1 MGMIDLQF
9 NFPLLVGQD
18 ALWAEHLRG
27 VVEANAAQ
35 GLGALRP
42 SSRGGGDARMKEI
55 AARWLGE
62 EVERVT
68 LTCGGH
74 HGCLVAL
81 MAAGLAGK
89 RVVVEAVTYTG
100 FIEQCRM
107 LGVETV
113 ACAMDAEGLRADS
126 LREACERGRVE
137 GRPVAAVFTMPTLH
151 NPVGCVASLER
162 RREVVEVAR
171 EFGLMV
177 IEDDAYG
184 FLHPD
189 PQPMNYAK
197 LAPERTFYV
206 RGLSK
211 NFAPVVRTGFVVAP
225 VEYGAA
231 LANAVK
237 QSSTGVSRG
246 LAEAA
251 CSMVEDGTVDAVI
264 AAKRVEGARRQK
276 AARELLSGLEVSAGV
291 NAWHLW
297 VGLPEGVG
305 ASDVEKKC
313 EERGVLVSG
322 GNWFAAPGTVVPR
335 AVRLG
340 LGGEVEAERAMEGV
354 RVFAEVVR
362 GVRGADSKANP
373 KG

>member
-1 MGMIDLQF
+1 MIDLQF

-18 ALWAEHLRG
+18 ALWAEHLRAA
-27 VVEANAAQ
+27 VEANEKQ
-35 GLGALRP
+35 GLSALRP
-42 SSRGGGDARMKEI
+42 SFRGGGDARMKEV
-55 AARWLGE
+55 AARWLGV

-74 HGCLVAL
+74 QGCLVAL

-89 RVVVEAVTYTG
+89 RVAVEEITYTG

-113 ACAMDAEGLRADS
+113 ACGMDAEGLRADA
-126 LREACERGRVE
+126 LREVCARGVAE

-162 RREVVEVAR
+162 RLAVVEVAR
-171 EFGLMV
+171 EFGLVV

-197 LAPERTFYV
+197 LAPERTFYI

-231 LANAVK
+231 LGIAVK

-246 LAEAA
+246 LVGAA
-251 CSMVEDGTVDAVI
+251 CSMVEDGTLDAVI
-264 AAKRVEGARRQK
+264 AFKRLEGAKRQAE
-276 AARELLSGLEVSAGV
+276 ARELLEGLEVSAGP
-291 NAWHLW
+291 NSWHLW
-297 VGLPEGVG
+297 VGLPEGV
-305 ASDVEKKC
+305 SDVERKC

-322 GNWFAAPGTVVPR
+322 GNWFGAPGTEAPR

-340 LGGEVEAERAMEGV
+340 LGGEVEVERAMEGV
-354 RVFAEVVR
+354 RMFVEVVR
-362 GVRGADSKANP
+362 GERKV
-373 KG
+373 

>member
-1 MGMIDLQF
+1 MIDLQF

-18 ALWAEHLRG
+18 ALWAEHLRA
-27 VVEANAAQ
+27 VVEANAKQ
-35 GLGALRP
+35 GLSALRP
-42 SSRGGGDARMKEI
+42 SFRGGGDARMKEI
-55 AARWLGE
+55 AAQWLGE

-74 HGCLVAL
+74 QGCLVAL

-89 RVVVEAVTYTG
+89 RVAVEAVTYTG

-126 LREACERGRVE
+126 LREVCERGAAE

-162 RREVVEVAR
+162 RLAVVEVAR
-171 EFGLMV
+171 EFGLVV

-197 LAPERTFYV
+197 LAPERAFYV

-231 LANAVK
+231 LGIAVR
-237 QSSTGVSRG
+237 QSSTGVSRVVSG
-246 LAEAA
+246 AA
-251 CSMVEDGTVDAVI
+251 CSMVEDGTLDAVI
-264 AAKRVEGARRQK
+264 AFKRLEGARRQ
-276 AARELLSGLEVSAGV
+276 AEARELLEGLEVSAGV

-297 VGLPEGVG
+297 VALPEGLT
-305 ASDVEKKC
+305 AAEVEKRC

-322 GNWFAAPGTVVPR
+322 GNWFAAPGTVAPR

-354 RVFAEVVR
+354 RRFVAVVR
-362 GVRGADSKANP
+362 G
-373 KG
+373 